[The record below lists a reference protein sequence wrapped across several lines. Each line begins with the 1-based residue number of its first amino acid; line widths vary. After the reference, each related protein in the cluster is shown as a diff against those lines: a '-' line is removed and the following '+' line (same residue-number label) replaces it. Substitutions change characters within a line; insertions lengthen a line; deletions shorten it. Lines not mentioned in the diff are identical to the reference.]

1 MKGEVYRSFSL
12 SEVKGL
18 IVDLLKSRGTMRYME
33 LYKLASQGVE
43 DLSHREFNRAL
54 MVLELNG
61 IVRVTTLKPKVRAVE
76 LLGKG

>member
-1 MKGEVYRSFSL
+1 MREEAYRSFSL

-18 IVDLLKSRGTMRYME
+18 IIDLLKSRGTMRYME

-43 DLSHREFNRAL
+43 DLSRREFNRAL

-61 IVRVTTLKPKVRAVE
+61 IVRVITLKPKVRGVE
-76 LLGKG
+76 LLEKG